1 MPFIGGRASAS
12 RGFFGGGAT
21 PLKPTS
27 LSAIEGNSQVTISF
41 TNPSFDGGLNI
52 SNYQYALSTDGVSF
66 GSWIAFSPAD
76 IQSPV
81 TIGGLSNGVQYYIKL
96 RAENALGAGE
106 ESDILSTNTTPFTVP
121 SAPSITSV
129 TPQNGQVYI
138 EYSAGFDGG
147 RPITGYF
154 IQYSSNSGTTWSSNV
169 NSGND
174 LNHTVTGLSNGT
186 AYIFRVFAV
195 NIAGNGLF
203 SAPSSSVTPRTVPS
217 QVATPTSSSG
227 DQSFSIFWTNPAD
240 GGSAITSYTVEY
252 STNGGSTW
260 VGQESKVSSARSH
273 TWTSLA
279 NGTSHVGRVRANNVA
294 GSGTYSAASA
304 ARTPTFAAPTIN
316 SVTAVAGFPNVD
328 NEATWNRRPFNV
340 SVTPA
345 SCLNYHR
352 TVITVVRTSGIGG
365 STTSTSFLTPTFST
379 EFSVVIASGIESI
392 IGSSETY
399 SITATTFNTAGHGV
413 STTTTHT
420 TSAPVYHPIFQ
431 NLTYDRLVNNS
442 NGQSWITVTAS
453 NQARKYF
460 DGKPLNGNESATSAR
475 IYAYVS
481 GTNIGTVTT
490 SRNPNVGV
498 SGNASTGVAHSIDLY
513 DLVDLRA
520 VGGAL
525 RDDGWNHDDVNVSY
539 NFNNTTQVYSVA
551 GGGSGVDWPAR
562 EQIQVE
568 VEVRFTRRTDRYI

>member
-27 LSAIEGNSQVTISF
+27 LSAIEGNAQVTISF
-41 TNPSFDGGLNI
+41 TNPTFDGGLNI

-81 TIGGLSNGVQYYIKL
+81 TIGGLSNGIQYYIKL

-138 EYSAGFDGG
+138 EYSAGFNGG

-154 IQYSSNSGTTWSSNV
+154 IQHSTNNGATWSSNV

-186 AYIFRVFAV
+186 PYIFRVFAV
-195 NIAGNGLF
+195 SIAGNGLF
-203 SAPSSSVTPRTVPS
+203 SASSSSVTPRTVPS
-217 QVATPTSSSG
+217 QVATPGSSSG
-227 DQSFSIFWTNPAD
+227 DQSFSISWTNPAD
-240 GGSAITSYTVEY
+240 GGSAITGYTVEY

-260 VGQESKVSSARSH
+260 VGQESKVSSARNH

-294 GSGTYSAASA
+294 GSGTYSAAST

-316 SVTAVAGFPNVD
+316 SVTALPGYPVLNTPSTHNK
-328 NEATWNRRPFNV
+328 RPFTV
-340 SVTPA
+340 SFVPT
-345 SCLNYHR
+345 SCLDYSFTR
-352 TVITVVRTSGIGG
+352 VTISRADGAFAFVDQTLSGRSWDFPQVFLNGVWVYIG
-365 STTSTSFLTPTFST
+365 
-379 EFSVVIASGIESI
+379 A
-392 IGSSETY
+392 SETY
-399 SITATTFNTAGHGV
+399 TVTLTTFNTAGHGV
-413 STTTTHT
+413 SATTTHT
-420 TSAPVYHPIFQ
+420 TSAPVSEPIDTTH
-431 NLTYDRLVNNS
+431 TYGRLVNNS
-442 NGQSWITVTAS
+442 NGQSWITVAAS

-490 SRNPNVGV
+490 KRNPNVGV

-520 VGGAL
+520 IGGVL
-525 RDDGWNHDDVNVSY
+525 RDDGWNHDDVNTSY

-551 GGGSGVDWPAR
+551 GGGSGVGWPAQ
-562 EQIQVE
+562 EQINVE
-568 VEVRFTRRTDRYI
+568 VEVRFTRRTPRFI